1 MTSSKVTPDRHRH
14 DAARLPVTLAPVQLT
29 FCGVRGSTP
38 APGVPFVRYGGH
50 TSCVA
55 LARAGEPVRLLLDA
69 GTGMQ
74 AVTPLIDGPYEG
86 SVLLGHLHWDHTHG
100 MPFFAAG
107 GRPGHRVRVLLPR
120 QGDSGGEA
128 LLARCL
134 SPPNFPIVP
143 SQLGPGW
150 SFEDIDEGRCQIEGF
165 DVLAREIPHKG
176 GRTFGYRIS
185 GDGGSLAY
193 LSDHSPTSVGP
204 GPDGL
209 GERHAA
215 ALELA
220 AGVDVLIHDAQHR
233 AAELPEV
240 DYLGHASVDY
250 AVALGVEAGVGTVV
264 LFHHSPTRTDDEI
277 DDILAAAQNAGV
289 AVVAAREGLVMDV
302 AGGRR

>member
-1 MTSSKVTPDRHRH
+1 MVFVR
-14 DAARLPVTLAPVQLT
+14 VT

-38 APGVPFVRYGGH
+38 APGAPFIRYGGN

-55 LARAGEPVRLLLDA
+55 LARVGEPVRLLLDA

-74 AVTPLIDGPYEG
+74 AVSPLMDGAFDG

-107 GRPGHRVRVLLPR
+107 GRPGHRVRVLMPR
-120 QGDSGGEA
+120 QGETGEA
-128 LLARCL
+128 LLQRCL

-150 SFEDIDEGRCQIEGF
+150 SFEDIDEGRFQLEGF

-176 GRTFGYRIS
+176 GRTFGYRIEA
-185 GDGGSLAY
+185 DGWSLGY

-209 GERHAA
+209 GERHEA

-220 AGVDVLIHDAQHR
+220 QGVDVLIHDAQHR
-233 AAELPEV
+233 QEEFPGVA
-240 DYLGHASVDY
+240 YLGHASVEY
-250 AVALGVEAGVGTVV
+250 AVALGVEAAVGTVV
-264 LFHHSPTRTDDEI
+264 LFHHAPTRTDDEI
-277 DDILAAAQNAGV
+277 DVLLAASRKPGV
-289 AVVAAREGLVMDV
+289 KVVAAYEGLVLECAD
-302 AGGRR
+302 GRH